1 MNLVSLK
8 CDCYDGESAAC
19 QSKMWNTFTDW
30 VEIAFVNA
38 KNNQDTENNV
48 RNDEKKISN
57 AEKSKEMVEDTFHAA
72 LAKNHKTEEISHYK
86 QSLIIFSIEF
96 TYQYQRIQ
104 WTVLKCQSTKFQPPR
119 ETHKKF
125 AFNWYLQ

>member
-1 MNLVSLK
+1 MNLVSFK
-8 CDCYDGESAAC
+8 GDCYYNESATC

-48 RNDEKKISN
+48 RNDEKKIGN

-86 QSLIIFSIEF
+86 QSLIIFSLRVHLPIPKDPMDSVKMPEHQNP
-96 TYQYQRIQ
+96 T
-104 WTVLKCQSTKFQPPR
+104 T
-119 ETHKKF
+119 
-125 AFNWYLQ
+125 